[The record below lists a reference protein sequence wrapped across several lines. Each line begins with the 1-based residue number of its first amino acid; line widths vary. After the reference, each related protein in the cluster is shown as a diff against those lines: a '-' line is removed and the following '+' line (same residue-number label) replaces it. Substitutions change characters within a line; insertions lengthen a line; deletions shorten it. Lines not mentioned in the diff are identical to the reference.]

1 MLCQF
6 LGPDLKRLAASNHS
20 WNDCLG
26 RNQLTRKKS
35 NHCETAM
42 LQGSSGSYGEVSFR
56 VRCQGWGSREKER
69 QREHSQAHQG
79 CRHEWRCHL
88 GREPSAPAVSA
99 DTTWF
104 RAELPSQALCEFLT
118 CKIKTK
124 QCCFTP
130 LSWGQIFVIQKIT
143 RIHITNEPVIIHL
156 FVQTKFSCQPIQG
169 HSSAVMVVD
178 LETTQ
183 CSSLEK

>member
-26 RNQLTRKKS
+26 RNQLPRKKS

-69 QREHSQAHQG
+69 ERERSQVHQG

-118 CKIKTK
+118 CKITDKTVLFYASQLRANFCHTK
-124 QCCFTP
+124 DNQNTYNQWTSNYTP
-130 LSWGQIFVIQKIT
+130 ICPHKILMPAHPRT
-143 RIHITNEPVIIHL
+143 
-156 FVQTKFSCQPIQG
+156 
-169 HSSAVMVVD
+169 
-178 LETTQ
+178 
-183 CSSLEK
+183 